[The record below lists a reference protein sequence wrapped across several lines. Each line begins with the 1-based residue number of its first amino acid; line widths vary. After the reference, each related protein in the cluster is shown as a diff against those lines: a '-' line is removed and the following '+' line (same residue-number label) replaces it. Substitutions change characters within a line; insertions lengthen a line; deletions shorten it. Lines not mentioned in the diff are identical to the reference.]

1 MDLEQVT
8 QSERTPPQT
17 NMQISMYED
26 YKTREGT
33 RRVGRGPMRCESGNG
48 ILGWESSREGQK
60 MGKKRDIRKIAA
72 L

>member
-26 YKTREGT
+26 YMTREGT
-33 RRVGRGPMRCESGNG
+33 RRVGRGPTRRESGNG
-48 ILGWESSREGQK
+48 ILGWESSREGQRT
-60 MGKKRDIRKIAA
+60 GKKRDIRKIAA

>member
-26 YKTREGT
+26 YMTREGT
-33 RRVGRGPMRCESGNG
+33 RRVGRGPMRRESRNG
-48 ILGWESSREGQK
+48 ILGWESSREGQR